1 MQEVMRRP
9 RRVILVLGLIFSLGV
24 AAFWWT
30 GVQAQDEPPIELS
43 MNRGWNLISLPFQ
56 LPNPSIN
63 SVLPLTHP
71 ASAVMTYGNASELW
85 RVSRR
90 NSTSGLFTGEVQHM
104 VATTAYFV
112 FTDSPEPI
120 MMRRT
125 YPREPGAL
133 PWIGEPG
140 TPPVVR
146 LVPGWNLASVLTFQI
161 PLPGIPPG
169 TGGIPADDYLGARRS
184 AQGEAPWVKAL
195 LWDSSREAWISVS
208 PGETVRL
215 TLGATN
221 PCTNQVLVAADVES
235 GTEPCQAV
243 QAGHFSNGA
252 TGDATEFD
260 GADTVL
266 MKRHLPIGAGIWVWY
281 TIDSVIS
288 PLS

>member
-9 RRVILVLGLIFSLGV
+9 CRVVLALGGILALGAV
-24 AAFWWT
+24 AFWWS
-30 GVQAQDEPPIELS
+30 GAQAQDEPPIELS
-43 MNRGWNLISLPFQ
+43 MNRGWNLISLPFHP
-56 LPNPSIN
+56 PNPSIN

-90 NSTSGLFTGEVQHM
+90 NSTSGLFTGEVQNM

-120 MMRRT
+120 MLRRS
-125 YPREPGAL
+125 YPREPGA
-133 PWIGEPG
+133 
-140 TPPVVR
+140 PPVVK
-146 LVPGWNLASVLTFQI
+146 VVAGWNLASVMTFRST
-161 PLPGIPPG
+161 LPGRPPG
-169 TGGIPADDYLGARRS
+169 TGGIPADDYLGARRG
-184 AQGEAPWVKAL
+184 AQGEALWTKAL
-195 LWDSSREAWISVS
+195 LWDSSRETWISVS

-215 TLGATN
+215 THGATN
-221 PCTNQVLVAADVES
+221 PCTNQVLVAAAVES

-252 TGDATEFD
+252 TGDATKFD

-266 MKRHLPIGAGIWVWY
+266 MKRHLPIGAGIWVWF
-281 TIDSVIS
+281 TTDWVIS
-288 PLS
+288 PY